1 MKKTILATLTL
12 VSVFLLAGNLF
23 AKDNSLQGIKADLT
37 KMESNLGIEKVLT
50 QQVALSAREY
60 ARYYLM
66 SKDLE
71 VRTSLASLAIVSLDK
86 TARNAFMMFIDN
98 YNAGINFEIDVFFNV
113 AEKIDNPIDDIVWNY
128 CDLQEEPTNK
138 VFEQYK
144 PETNT
149 SEGWKKVLNKAIQNK
164 MPMCYFEYLVD
175 AHKKVSEKE
184 VK

>member
-1 MKKTILATLTL
+1 MKKTFCATLAITA
-12 VSVFLLAGNLF
+12 VLLFTGNLF

-37 KMESNLGIEKVLT
+37 KMKSNLGMEKVLA
-50 QQVALSAREY
+50 QQATLSAREY

-71 VRTSLASLAIVSLDK
+71 VRASLASLAIISLDK
-86 TARNAFMMFIDN
+86 TAKNAFMMFIDN
-98 YNAGINFEIDVFFNV
+98 YNAGINFEIDYFFNL
-113 AEKIDNPIDDIVWNY
+113 AEKIDNPIDNIVWNY
-128 CDLQEEPTNK
+128 CDLQEEPTDK
-138 VFEQYK
+138 DFEQYK
-144 PETNT
+144 PEANT

-175 AHKKVSEKE
+175 AHKEVFEQE